1 MADNPRERISDATKQ
16 AEHRDAE
23 AEHGA
28 PQVPT
33 AAESEAA
40 ERHGSA
46 MHSTAENYEE
56 MLERGKDQRGEGRIP

>member
-1 MADNPRERISDATKQ
+1 MADERITNATKD
-16 AEHRDAE
+16 AEHADAK

-40 ERHGSA
+40 DARGGASPETKKH
-46 MHSTAENYEE
+46 YED
-56 MLERGKDQRGEGRIP
+56 MLEKGANAKGEGRLP

>member
-1 MADNPRERISDATKQ
+1 MADKQERISKETKDADR
-16 AEHRDAE
+16 RDAK

-40 ERHGSA
+40 ERHGKA
-46 MHSTAENYEE
+46 APGVGEHYDE
-56 MLERGKDQRGEGRIP
+56 MLERGKNQQGEGRVP